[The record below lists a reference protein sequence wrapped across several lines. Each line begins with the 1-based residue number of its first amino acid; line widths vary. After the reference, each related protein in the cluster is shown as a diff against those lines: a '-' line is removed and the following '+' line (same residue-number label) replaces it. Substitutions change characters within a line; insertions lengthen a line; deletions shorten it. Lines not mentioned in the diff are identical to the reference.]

1 MSHQFNVHQATGA
14 RVTSLPTCVTLHV
27 EQDGGSV
34 VFFFHE
40 SEIGVLED
48 IAKAAMLAAHLL
60 LHRETVEA

>member
-14 RVTSLPTCVTLHV
+14 RVTSLPTCVTLNV

-60 LHRETVEA
+60 RDREAVA